1 MLVLQALN
9 HTDHVAR
16 AARSERGGFSAEDL
30 DRAAHVLREAT
41 SGNEH
46 PIDPKLLDLAY
57 RLQTRFGAH
66 EIRVI
71 SGYRTPRKNGR
82 SNHGK
87 GRAIDLVVPGATDE
101 EVAKFA
107 REQGFVGVGVY
118 PVSGFLHVDVR
129 ERSYFWVD
137 KSGPGKRS
145 RTRGILTDVAAKS
158 DAAAIARGEKAIG
171 PFVVASDVDAALA
184 KSAPPKS
191 DPPFE
196 DDDDD
201 PID

>member
-1 MLVLQALN
+1 MGS
-9 HTDHVAR
+9 HTSPRTNRGACVRRSRSR
-16 AARSERGGFSAEDL
+16 ASASC
-30 DRAAHVLREAT
+30 R
-41 SGNEH
+41 
-46 PIDPKLLDLAY
+46 
-57 RLQTRFGAH
+57 
-66 EIRVI
+66 
-71 SGYRTPRKNGR
+71 
-82 SNHGK
+82 
-87 GRAIDLVVPGATDE
+87 GRAIDLVVPGASDE